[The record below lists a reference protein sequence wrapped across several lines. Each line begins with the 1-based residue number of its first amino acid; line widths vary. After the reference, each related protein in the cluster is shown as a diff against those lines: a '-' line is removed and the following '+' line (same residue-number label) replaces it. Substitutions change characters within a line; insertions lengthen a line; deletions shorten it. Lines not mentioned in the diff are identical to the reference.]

1 MGLAYSR
8 GSPSLFPISSG
19 TLYGFEQRF
28 GLFWANLCCEG
39 GRLAVCLDEG
49 FSLQLWGQL
58 RGWFQV
64 LVRWAVGFPPDQGEK
79 SA

>member
-1 MGLAYSR
+1 MVLSSALVCFGRIFAVREEDL
-8 GSPSLFPISSG
+8 LF
-19 TLYGFEQRF
+19 
-28 GLFWANLCCEG
+28 
-39 GRLAVCLDEG
+39 AVCLDEG